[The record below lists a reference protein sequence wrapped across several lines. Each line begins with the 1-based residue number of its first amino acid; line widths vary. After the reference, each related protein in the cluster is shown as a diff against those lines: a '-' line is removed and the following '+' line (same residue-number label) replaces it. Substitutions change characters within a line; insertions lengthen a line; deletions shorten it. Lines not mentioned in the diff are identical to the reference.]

1 MASGLLVIVLLLT
14 IVAFLVLY
22 VLIRSEASSTT
33 ITDRADAEREAREF
47 GGRDGPTRRD

>member
-1 MASGLLVIVLLLT
+1 MASGLLAIVLIVW
-14 IVAFLVLY
+14 IVAFLGLY

-33 ITDRADAEREAREF
+33 VTDRADAEREAREF